1 MKLSSNTSVSPQVRD
16 LLERMLIFDPKKRI
30 DWDEL
35 FNHPVTRMQ
44 EEKIQKEL
52 ESTMK
57 N

>member
-1 MKLSSNTSVSPQVRD
+1 
-16 LLERMLIFDPKKRI
+16 MLIFDPKKRI

-35 FNHPVTRMQ
+35 FNHPVTRMH
-44 EEKIQKEL
+44 EEQIKKDL

>member
-35 FNHPVTRMQ
+35 FNHPVTRMH
-44 EEKIQKEL
+44 EE
-52 ESTMK
+52 
-57 N
+57 